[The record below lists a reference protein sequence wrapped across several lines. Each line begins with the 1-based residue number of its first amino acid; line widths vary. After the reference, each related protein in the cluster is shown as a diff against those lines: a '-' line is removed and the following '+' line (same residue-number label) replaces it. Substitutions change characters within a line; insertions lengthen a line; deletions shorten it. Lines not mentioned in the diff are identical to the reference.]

1 MSNIFRN
8 PDNLVDMVRQVLSG
22 KPIEEKK
29 KEEELDPVNKQA
41 VKKKFDDRKDKDIDN
56 DGDVDSTDKYLH
68 KRRKAISKSLNEK
81 EPKKKINASHCEEV
95 ELGENISDDAREL
108 INYAEN
114 DGQLYRQ
121 SAVPIMKNLTKKYKK
136 DIYDSNMA
144 QKLWKYHADRA
155 AKKYAKENGGTFSVS
170 VRKEVAQQM
179 ERDWH
184 SEMKSGNFMEGYEV
198 ELDENYRKAAL
209 KGIGAETANSI
220 KVGTG
225 VDYYSPKDGSKHMG
239 KITRMDK
246 NGYEVKDDK
255 TGKTFKFKYYSK
267 DAMKEEKR
275 NCGCE
280 QDPCITYGDQT
291 VKEAADEDSD
301 GEKKT
306 AAQKTDMD
314 GDGEKDTGEKKKKK
328 KKDENGEKEDEAKP
342 DKVDTEPEMDNV
354 KTMMSER
361 EMTDK
366 EKAKLDKL
374 KKKYEGGEM
383 HKSMK
388 DQYGDK
394 ADEVFYGK
402 LTKMAMGE
410 EIDFNNHVEY
420 LEEKQIDALKKK
432 SEKTGI
438 PYGIL
443 KQVYNRG
450 MAAWR
455 TGHRPGTTPQQWA
468 FARVNSFATKSKG
481 TWGGAD
487 KDLAA
492 KARGSMKKEEV
503 QESIESLQEAE
514 GSVKVKAGPAHDRKV
529 KSITDLAK
537 KMGLKV
543 TRKGKSDDGKMT
555 TIHLSGNQ
563 KKIIDIQALGPRLD
577 EGKLTVFDSEEK
589 ARAYAKKNGGKVIRG
604 TGKAI
609 GSWAVREEVELNED
623 KKELAK
629 ISKELE
635 GASKMHKGQSD
646 RIKKMLDKGDMKEA
660 KDGEEKD
667 TNLIMQL
674 RKAVSLRGHTVN
686 FTNGPEKV
694 PANVANAFLMKYAKL
709 KRPAEKDMMTKS
721 GGKSLNHLKLAIKG
735 KFEKPSNPL
744 DLPKMKSEK

>member
-1 MSNIFRN
+1 MSNLFNN
-8 PDNLVDMVRQVLSG
+8 PDNLVDVVRQILSG
-22 KPIEEKK
+22 KPLEEKK

-68 KRRKAISKSLNEK
+68 KRRKAISKALNEK
-81 EPKKKINASHCEEV
+81 EPKKKINASHCE
-95 ELGENISDDAREL
+95 
-108 INYAEN
+108 
-114 DGQLYRQ
+114 
-121 SAVPIMKNLTKKYKK
+121 
-136 DIYDSNMA
+136 
-144 QKLWKYHADRA
+144 
-155 AKKYAKENGGTFSVS
+155 
-170 VRKEVAQQM
+170 
-179 ERDWH
+179 
-184 SEMKSGNFMEGYEV
+184 EV

-255 TGKTFKFKYYSK
+255 TGRTFKFKYYSK
-267 DAMKEEKR
+267 DAL
-275 NCGCE
+275 
-280 QDPCITYGDQT
+280 
-291 VKEAADEDSD
+291 KEAADEDSD

-306 AAQKTDMD
+306 AAQKADMD

-328 KKDENGEKEDEAKP
+328 KKDEKGEKEDEAKP

-361 EMTDK
+361 EMSEK

-388 DQYGDK
+388 AKYGDK

-410 EIDFNNHVEY
+410 EVDFNNHVEY

-432 SEKTGI
+432 AEKTGI

-503 QESIESLQEAE
+503 E
-514 GSVKVKAGPAHDRKV
+514 
-529 KSITDLAK
+529 
-537 KMGLKV
+537 
-543 TRKGKSDDGKMT
+543 
-555 TIHLSGNQ
+555 
-563 KKIIDIQALGPRLD
+563 LD
-577 EGKLTVFDSEEK
+577 
-589 ARAYAKKNGGKVIRG
+589 
-604 TGKAI
+604 
-609 GSWAVREEVELNED
+609 ED

-635 GASKMHKGQSD
+635 GASKMHKGQSV
-646 RIKKMLDKGDMKEA
+646 RIKKILDKGDMKEA

-674 RKAVSLRGHTVN
+674 RKAVSLRGNTVN
-686 FTNGPEKV
+686 FANGPEKV

-721 GGKSLNHLKLAIKG
+721 AHKSLNHLKLAIKG

>member
-8 PDNLVDMVRQVLSG
+8 PDNLVDMVRQILTG
-22 KPIEEKK
+22 QPLEEKK

-68 KRRKAISKSLNEK
+68 KRRKAISKALNEK
-81 EPKKKINASHCEEV
+81 EPKKKINASHCE
-95 ELGENISDDAREL
+95 
-108 INYAEN
+108 
-114 DGQLYRQ
+114 
-121 SAVPIMKNLTKKYKK
+121 
-136 DIYDSNMA
+136 
-144 QKLWKYHADRA
+144 
-155 AKKYAKENGGTFSVS
+155 
-170 VRKEVAQQM
+170 
-179 ERDWH
+179 
-184 SEMKSGNFMEGYEV
+184 EV

-246 NGYEVKDDK
+246 NGYEVKDEK

-267 DAMKEEKR
+267 DAMKEETFD
-275 NCGCE
+275 E
-280 QDPCITYGDQT
+280 QLAKIKGGSPADAGRRAAVEDDIARAKKAGDKKL
-291 VKEAADEDSD
+291 VKKLEEADEDGD

-328 KKDENGEKEDEAKP
+328 KKDEKGEKEDDVKP

-361 EMTDK
+361 EMSEK

-388 DQYGDK
+388 AKYGDK

-410 EIDFNNHVEY
+410 GIDFNDDAEY

-503 QESIESLQEAE
+503 E
-514 GSVKVKAGPAHDRKV
+514 
-529 KSITDLAK
+529 
-537 KMGLKV
+537 
-543 TRKGKSDDGKMT
+543 
-555 TIHLSGNQ
+555 
-563 KKIIDIQALGPRLD
+563 LD
-577 EGKLTVFDSEEK
+577 EGQKPYVSSDSDGKNVMSASGKVVKSFKDMESANK
-589 ARAYAKKNGGKVIRG
+589 YLKKNYNKLM
-604 TGKAI
+604 K
-609 GSWAVREEVELNED
+609 EEVELDED

-629 ISKELE
+629 ISKELA

-674 RKAVSLRGHTVN
+674 RKAVSLRGNTVN
-686 FTNGPEKV
+686 FANGPEKV
-694 PANVANAFLMKYAKL
+694 PANVANAFLMKYAKM

-735 KFEKPSNPL
+735 KFEKPSSPL

>member
-1 MSNIFRN
+1 MSNLFNN
-8 PDNLVDMVRQVLSG
+8 PDDLVDVVRQILSG
-22 KPIEEKK
+22 KPLEEKK

-68 KRRKAISKSLNEK
+68 KRRKAISKALNEK

-95 ELGENISDDAREL
+95 EIDEAKYEYDEKEGVAKISKKDFAKLPKDYKGSDPKKPTML
-108 INYAEN
+108 
-114 DGQLYRQ
+114 
-121 SAVPIMKNLTKKYKK
+121 MLTKK
-136 DIYDSNMA
+136 
-144 QKLWKYHADRA
+144 
-155 AKKYAKENGGTFSVS
+155 GTSLVPVKFT
-170 VRKEVAQQM
+170 E
-179 ERDWH
+179 
-184 SEMKSGNFMEGYEV
+184 EV
-198 ELDENYRKAAL
+198 ELDEENLEENAAAIAAL
-209 KGIGAETANSI
+209 KKAYEPLRGKKISPENSKRLNDIVKKFDNNKSMLMKIAKADIPFVSDAAITRLITKHNMKGAEI
-220 KVGTG
+220 KA
-225 VDYYSPKDGSKHMG
+225 
-239 KITRMDK
+239 
-246 NGYEVKDDK
+246 
-255 TGKTFKFKYYSK
+255 
-267 DAMKEEKR
+267 AMKEEKR

-306 AAQKTDMD
+306 AAQKADMD
-314 GDGEKDTGEKKKKK
+314 GDGKKDTGEKKKKK
-328 KKDENGEKEDEAKP
+328 KKDEKGEKEDEAKP

-388 DQYGDK
+388 AQYGDK

-410 EIDFNNHVEY
+410 GIDFNDDAEY

-432 SEKTGI
+432 AEKTGI

-503 QESIESLQEAE
+503 E
-514 GSVKVKAGPAHDRKV
+514 
-529 KSITDLAK
+529 
-537 KMGLKV
+537 
-543 TRKGKSDDGKMT
+543 
-555 TIHLSGNQ
+555 
-563 KKIIDIQALGPRLD
+563 LD
-577 EGKLTVFDSEEK
+577 ELSSKTLSNYMRKASDARGHRKLSTKKQDNRYSGV
-589 ARAYAKKNGGKVIRG
+589 ARAGKKLDDRERAG
-604 TGKAI
+604 
-609 GSWAVREEVELNED
+609 VREEVGLDED

-635 GASKMHKGQSD
+635 GASKMHKGQSV
-646 RIKKMLDKGDMKEA
+646 RIKKILDKGDMKEA

-674 RKAVSLRGHTVN
+674 RKAVSLRGNTVN
-686 FTNGPEKV
+686 FANGPEKV
-694 PANVANAFLMKYAKL
+694 PANVANAFLMKYAKM

-735 KFEKPSNPL
+735 KFEKPKNPL

>member
-8 PDNLVDMVRQVLSG
+8 PDNLVDVVRSILAG
-22 KPIEEKK
+22 EPIEEKK

-95 ELGENISDDAREL
+95 EL
-108 INYAEN
+108 
-114 DGQLYRQ
+114 
-121 SAVPIMKNLTKKYKK
+121 
-136 DIYDSNMA
+136 
-144 QKLWKYHADRA
+144 
-155 AKKYAKENGGTFSVS
+155 
-170 VRKEVAQQM
+170 
-179 ERDWH
+179 
-184 SEMKSGNFMEGYEV
+184 
-198 ELDENYRKAAL
+198 DENYRKAAL

-246 NGYEVKDDK
+246 NGYEVKDEK

-291 VKEAADEDSD
+291 VKEAELDEQLAKIKGGSPADAGRRAAVEDDIARAKKAGDKKLVKKLEEASDEDGD

-306 AAQKTDMD
+306 AAQKADMD

-328 KKDENGEKEDEAKP
+328 KKDEKGEKEDEAKP
-342 DKVDTEPEMDNV
+342 DKVNTEPEMENV
-354 KTMMSER
+354 KTMMSKR

-383 HKSMK
+383 HKSIK

-410 EIDFNNHVEY
+410 GV
-420 LEEKQIDALKKK
+420 
-432 SEKTGI
+432 
-438 PYGIL
+438 
-443 KQVYNRG
+443 
-450 MAAWR
+450 
-455 TGHRPGTTPQQWA
+455 
-468 FARVNSFATKSKG
+468 
-481 TWGGAD
+481 
-487 KDLAA
+487 DLN
-492 KARGSMKKEEV
+492 
-503 QESIESLQEAE
+503 EAE
-514 GSVKVKAGPAHDRKV
+514 GSVKVKAGPNHDRKL
-529 KSITDLAK
+529 KSIIDLAK

-543 TRKGKSDDGKMT
+543 TRQGKSDDGKMT
-555 TIHLSGNQ
+555 TVHLKGNQ
-563 KKIIDIQALGPRLD
+563 KKIIDMQALGPRLD
-577 EGKLTVFDSEEK
+577 EG
-589 ARAYAKKNGGKVIRG
+589 
-604 TGKAI
+604 
-609 GSWAVREEVELNED
+609 VELEED

-646 RIKKMLDKGDMKEA
+646 RIKKIIGKDDVKEA
-660 KDGEEKD
+660 KDDEKD

-674 RKAVSLRGHTVN
+674 RKAVSLRGNKVDFKQGTEV
-686 FTNGPEKV
+686 V
-694 PANVANAFLMKYAKL
+694 PANVAQAFLTKYAKL
-709 KRPAEKDMMTKS
+709 KRPAEKDMLS
-721 GGKSLNHLKLAIKG
+721 QSAHKSLKHLKMAIKG
-735 KFEKPSNPL
+735 KVEKPKSSGV
-744 DLPKMKSEK
+744 DLPKLKSEK

>member
-1 MSNIFRN
+1 MSNLFNN
-8 PDNLVDMVRQVLSG
+8 PDNLVDVVRQILSG
-22 KPIEEKK
+22 KPLEEKK

-68 KRRKAISKSLNEK
+68 KRRKAISKALNEK
-81 EPKKKINASHCEEV
+81 EPKKKINASHCE
-95 ELGENISDDAREL
+95 
-108 INYAEN
+108 
-114 DGQLYRQ
+114 
-121 SAVPIMKNLTKKYKK
+121 
-136 DIYDSNMA
+136 
-144 QKLWKYHADRA
+144 
-155 AKKYAKENGGTFSVS
+155 
-170 VRKEVAQQM
+170 
-179 ERDWH
+179 
-184 SEMKSGNFMEGYEV
+184 EV

-255 TGKTFKFKYYSK
+255 TGRTFKFKYYSK
-267 DAMKEEKR
+267 DAMKEETVD
-275 NCGCE
+275 E
-280 QDPCITYGDQT
+280 QLAKIKGGSPADAGRRAAVEDDIARAKKAGDKKL
-291 VKEAADEDSD
+291 VKKLEEADEDGD

-306 AAQKTDMD
+306 AAQKADMD

-328 KKDENGEKEDEAKP
+328 KKDEKGEKEDEAKP

-388 DQYGDK
+388 AKYGDK

-410 EIDFNNHVEY
+410 EVDFNNHVEY

-432 SEKTGI
+432 AEKTGI

-503 QESIESLQEAE
+503 E
-514 GSVKVKAGPAHDRKV
+514 
-529 KSITDLAK
+529 
-537 KMGLKV
+537 
-543 TRKGKSDDGKMT
+543 
-555 TIHLSGNQ
+555 
-563 KKIIDIQALGPRLD
+563 LD
-577 EGKLTVFDSEEK
+577 
-589 ARAYAKKNGGKVIRG
+589 
-604 TGKAI
+604 
-609 GSWAVREEVELNED
+609 ED

-635 GASKMHKGQSD
+635 GASKMHKGQSV
-646 RIKKMLDKGDMKEA
+646 RIKKILDKGDMKEA

-674 RKAVSLRGHTVN
+674 RKAVSLRGNTVN
-686 FTNGPEKV
+686 FANGPEKV

-721 GGKSLNHLKLAIKG
+721 AHKSLNHLKLAIKG

>member
-1 MSNIFRN
+1 MSNLFNN
-8 PDNLVDMVRQVLSG
+8 PDNLIDVVRQILSG
-22 KPIEEKK
+22 KPLEEKK

-68 KRRKAISKSLNEK
+68 KRRKAISKALNEK
-81 EPKKKINASHCEEV
+81 EPKKKINASHCE
-95 ELGENISDDAREL
+95 
-108 INYAEN
+108 
-114 DGQLYRQ
+114 
-121 SAVPIMKNLTKKYKK
+121 
-136 DIYDSNMA
+136 
-144 QKLWKYHADRA
+144 
-155 AKKYAKENGGTFSVS
+155 
-170 VRKEVAQQM
+170 
-179 ERDWH
+179 
-184 SEMKSGNFMEGYEV
+184 EV

-246 NGYEVKDDK
+246 NGYEVKDEK

-306 AAQKTDMD
+306 AAQKADMD

-328 KKDENGEKEDEAKP
+328 KKDEKDEKEDEAKP

-410 EIDFNNHVEY
+410 DIDFSNHVEY

-432 SEKTGI
+432 AEKTGI
-438 PYGIL
+438 SYGIL
-443 KQVYNRG
+443 KKVYDRG

-503 QESIESLQEAE
+503 ESLQEAE

-529 KSITDLAK
+529 KSITGLAQ

-563 KKIIDIQALGPRLD
+563 KKIIDIQALGSRLD
-577 EGKLTVFDSEEK
+577 ESFK
-589 ARAYAKKNGGKVIRG
+589 
-604 TGKAI
+604 
-609 GSWAVREEVELNED
+609 LNED
-623 KKELAK
+623 KKELTK

-646 RIKKMLDKGDMKEA
+646 RIKKMLDKDDVKEA
-660 KDGEEKD
+660 KDTEEKD

-686 FTNGPEKV
+686 FTKGPEKV

>member
-1 MSNIFRN
+1 MSNLFNN
-8 PDNLVDMVRQVLSG
+8 PDDLVDVVRQILSG
-22 KPIEEKK
+22 KPLEEKK
-29 KEEELDPVNKQA
+29 KEEELAPVNKQA

-95 ELGENISDDAREL
+95 ELGEEFKKGDKVIVKVGKSSDREL
-108 INYAEN
+108 QQLSKKFGNTISGVVMGQTGKIVMVKTDKGQINPSVK
-114 DGQLYRQ
+114 D
-121 SAVPIMKNLTKKYKK
+121 VMK
-136 DIYDSNMA
+136 
-144 QKLWKYHADRA
+144 
-155 AKKYAKENGGTFSVS
+155 E
-170 VRKEVAQQM
+170 
-179 ERDWH
+179 
-184 SEMKSGNFMEGYEV
+184 EV

-246 NGYEVKDDK
+246 NGYEVKDEK

-291 VKEAADEDSD
+291 VKEAELDEQLAKIKGGSPADAGRRAAVEDDIARAKKAGDKKLVKKLEEASDEDGD

-306 AAQKTDMD
+306 AAQKADMD

-328 KKDENGEKEDEAKP
+328 KKDEKGEKEDEAKP
-342 DKVDTEPEMDNV
+342 DKVNTEPEMDNV

-410 EIDFNNHVEY
+410 EVDFNNHVEY

-432 SEKTGI
+432 AEKTGI

-492 KARGSMKKEEV
+492 KARGSTKKEEV
-503 QESIESLQEAE
+503 E
-514 GSVKVKAGPAHDRKV
+514 
-529 KSITDLAK
+529 
-537 KMGLKV
+537 
-543 TRKGKSDDGKMT
+543 
-555 TIHLSGNQ
+555 
-563 KKIIDIQALGPRLD
+563 LD
-577 EGKLTVFDSEEK
+577 EGQKPYVSSDSDG
-589 ARAYAKKNGGKVIRG
+589 KNVMSASGKVVKSFKDMESANKYLR
-604 TGKAI
+604 KNYNKLAK
-609 GSWAVREEVELNED
+609 EEVELDED

-629 ISKELE
+629 ISKELA

-674 RKAVSLRGHTVN
+674 RKAVSLRGNTVN
-686 FTNGPEKV
+686 FANGPEKV
-694 PANVANAFLMKYAKL
+694 PANVANAFLMKYAKM

-735 KFEKPSNPL
+735 KFEKPSSPL

>member
-1 MSNIFRN
+1 MSNLFNN
-8 PDNLVDMVRQVLSG
+8 PDNLVDVVRQILSG
-22 KPIEEKK
+22 KPLEEKK

-95 ELGENISDDAREL
+95 ELDEVGGSAFGGTIDKIQKVVDDKQATK
-108 INYAEN
+108 I
-114 DGQLYRQ
+114 DGVMVDTFTASL
-121 SAVPIMKNLTKKYKK
+121 IMKIFNRVNKQNQDKMRKMKVTQLAKAAYKVAG
-136 DIYDSNMA
+136 M
-144 QKLWKYHADRA
+144 
-155 AKKYAKENGGTFSVS
+155 KE
-170 VRKEVAQQM
+170 
-179 ERDWH
+179 
-184 SEMKSGNFMEGYEV
+184 EV

-267 DAMKEEKR
+267 DAMKEETL
-275 NCGCE
+275 
-280 QDPCITYGDQT
+280 D
-291 VKEAADEDSD
+291 EAEHEDGD
-301 GEKKT
+301 GEKMT
-306 AAQKTDMD
+306 DAQKKDMD

-328 KKDENGEKEDEAKP
+328 KKDEKGEKEDEAKP
-342 DKVDTEPEMDNV
+342 DKVNTEPEMDNV

-383 HKSMK
+383 HKSIK

-410 EIDFNNHVEY
+410 GV
-420 LEEKQIDALKKK
+420 
-432 SEKTGI
+432 
-438 PYGIL
+438 
-443 KQVYNRG
+443 
-450 MAAWR
+450 
-455 TGHRPGTTPQQWA
+455 
-468 FARVNSFATKSKG
+468 
-481 TWGGAD
+481 
-487 KDLAA
+487 DLN
-492 KARGSMKKEEV
+492 
-503 QESIESLQEAE
+503 EAE
-514 GSVKVKAGPAHDRKV
+514 GSVKVKAGPNHDRKL
-529 KSITDLAK
+529 KSIIDLAK

-543 TRKGKSDDGKMT
+543 TRQGKSDDGKMT
-555 TIHLSGNQ
+555 TVHLKGNQ
-563 KKIIDIQALGPRLD
+563 KKIIDMQALGPRLD
-577 EGKLTVFDSEEK
+577 EG
-589 ARAYAKKNGGKVIRG
+589 
-604 TGKAI
+604 
-609 GSWAVREEVELNED
+609 VELEED

-646 RIKKMLDKGDMKEA
+646 RIKKIIGKDDVKEA
-660 KDGEEKD
+660 KDDEKD

-674 RKAVSLRGHTVN
+674 RKAVSLRGNKVDFKQGTEV
-686 FTNGPEKV
+686 V
-694 PANVANAFLMKYAKL
+694 PANVAQAFLTKYAKL
-709 KRPAEKDMMTKS
+709 KRPAEKDMLS
-721 GGKSLNHLKLAIKG
+721 QSAHKSLKHLKMAIKG
-735 KFEKPSNPL
+735 KVEKPKSSGV
-744 DLPKMKSEK
+744 DLPKLKSEK

>member
-1 MSNIFRN
+1 MSNLFNN
-8 PDNLVDMVRQVLSG
+8 PDNLVDVVRQILSG
-22 KPIEEKK
+22 KPLEEKK

-56 DGDVDSTDKYLH
+56 DGDVDSSDKFLH
-68 KRRKAISKSLNEK
+68 KRRKAISKALNEK
-81 EPKKKINASHCEEV
+81 EPKKKINASHCE
-95 ELGENISDDAREL
+95 
-108 INYAEN
+108 
-114 DGQLYRQ
+114 
-121 SAVPIMKNLTKKYKK
+121 
-136 DIYDSNMA
+136 
-144 QKLWKYHADRA
+144 
-155 AKKYAKENGGTFSVS
+155 
-170 VRKEVAQQM
+170 
-179 ERDWH
+179 
-184 SEMKSGNFMEGYEV
+184 EV

-246 NGYEVKDDK
+246 NGYEVKDEK

-291 VKEAADEDSD
+291 VKEAELDEQLAKIKGGSPADAGRRAAVEDDIARAKKDGDKKLVKKLEEASDEDGD

-306 AAQKTDMD
+306 AAQKADMD

-328 KKDENGEKEDEAKP
+328 KKDEKGEKEDEAKP
-342 DKVDTEPEMDNV
+342 DKVNTEPEMDNV

-383 HKSMK
+383 HKSIK

-410 EIDFNNHVEY
+410 CV
-420 LEEKQIDALKKK
+420 
-432 SEKTGI
+432 
-438 PYGIL
+438 
-443 KQVYNRG
+443 
-450 MAAWR
+450 
-455 TGHRPGTTPQQWA
+455 
-468 FARVNSFATKSKG
+468 
-481 TWGGAD
+481 
-487 KDLAA
+487 DLN
-492 KARGSMKKEEV
+492 
-503 QESIESLQEAE
+503 EAE
-514 GSVKVKAGPAHDRKV
+514 GSVKVKAGPNHDRKL
-529 KSITDLAK
+529 KSIIDLAK

-543 TRKGKSDDGKMT
+543 TRQGKSDDGKMT
-555 TIHLSGNQ
+555 TVHLKGNQ
-563 KKIIDIQALGPRLD
+563 KKIIDMQALGPRLD
-577 EGKLTVFDSEEK
+577 EG
-589 ARAYAKKNGGKVIRG
+589 
-604 TGKAI
+604 
-609 GSWAVREEVELNED
+609 VELEED

-646 RIKKMLDKGDMKEA
+646 RIKKIIGKDDVKEA
-660 KDGEEKD
+660 KDDEKD

-674 RKAVSLRGHTVN
+674 RKAVSLRGNKVDFKQGTEV
-686 FTNGPEKV
+686 V
-694 PANVANAFLMKYAKL
+694 PANVAQAFLTKYAKL
-709 KRPAEKDMMTKS
+709 KRPAEKDMLS
-721 GGKSLNHLKLAIKG
+721 QSAHKSLKHLKMAIKG
-735 KFEKPSNPL
+735 KVEKPKSSGV
-744 DLPKMKSEK
+744 DLPKLKSEK

>member
-1 MSNIFRN
+1 MSNLFNN
-8 PDNLVDMVRQVLSG
+8 PDNLVDVVRQILSG
-22 KPIEEKK
+22 KPLEEKK

-95 ELGENISDDAREL
+95 ELDEVGGSAFGGTIDKIQKVVDDKQATK
-108 INYAEN
+108 I
-114 DGQLYRQ
+114 DGVMVDTFTASL
-121 SAVPIMKNLTKKYKK
+121 IMKIFNRVNKQNQDKMRKMKVTQLAKAAYKVAG
-136 DIYDSNMA
+136 M
-144 QKLWKYHADRA
+144 
-155 AKKYAKENGGTFSVS
+155 KE
-170 VRKEVAQQM
+170 
-179 ERDWH
+179 
-184 SEMKSGNFMEGYEV
+184 EV

-246 NGYEVKDDK
+246 NGYEVKDEK

-267 DAMKEEKR
+267 DALKEEAL
-275 NCGCE
+275 
-280 QDPCITYGDQT
+280 D
-291 VKEAADEDSD
+291 EAEHEDGD
-301 GEKKT
+301 GEKMT
-306 AAQKTDMD
+306 DAQKKDMD

-328 KKDENGEKEDEAKP
+328 KKDEKGEKEDDVKP

-410 EIDFNNHVEY
+410 DIDFNNHVEY

-455 TGHRPGTTPQQWA
+455 TSHRPGTTPQQWA

-487 KDLAA
+487 SDLAA
-492 KARGSMKKEEV
+492 KARGSTKKEEV
-503 QESIESLQEAE
+503 QESIEDIQEAE
-514 GSVKVKAGPAHDRKV
+514 GSVKIKAGPNHDKKL
-529 KSITDLAK
+529 KSIMDLAK

-543 TRKGKSDDGKMT
+543 TRQGKSDDGKMT
-555 TIHLSGNQ
+555 TLHLKGNQ
-563 KKIIDIQALGPRLD
+563 KKIIDMQALSPRLD
-577 EGKLTVFDSEEK
+577 ES
-589 ARAYAKKNGGKVIRG
+589 I
-604 TGKAI
+604 
-609 GSWAVREEVELNED
+609 ELDED
-623 KKELAK
+623 KKELTK

-646 RIKKMLDKGDMKEA
+646 RIKKMIDKDDMKEA

-686 FTNGPEKV
+686 FTKGPEKV

-721 GGKSLNHLKLAIKG
+721 GSKSLNHLKLAIKG

>member
-68 KRRKAISKSLNEK
+68 KRRKAISKALNEK
-81 EPKKKINASHCEEV
+81 EPKKKINASHCE
-95 ELGENISDDAREL
+95 
-108 INYAEN
+108 
-114 DGQLYRQ
+114 
-121 SAVPIMKNLTKKYKK
+121 
-136 DIYDSNMA
+136 
-144 QKLWKYHADRA
+144 
-155 AKKYAKENGGTFSVS
+155 
-170 VRKEVAQQM
+170 
-179 ERDWH
+179 
-184 SEMKSGNFMEGYEV
+184 EV

-291 VKEAADEDSD
+291 VKEAELDEQLAKIKGGSPADAGRRAAVEDDIARAKKAGDKKLVKKLEEASDEDGD

-306 AAQKTDMD
+306 AAQKADMD

-328 KKDENGEKEDEAKP
+328 KKDEKGEKEGEAKP
-342 DKVDTEPEMDNV
+342 DKVNTEPEMDNV

-383 HKSMK
+383 HKSIK

-410 EIDFNNHVEY
+410 GV
-420 LEEKQIDALKKK
+420 
-432 SEKTGI
+432 
-438 PYGIL
+438 
-443 KQVYNRG
+443 
-450 MAAWR
+450 
-455 TGHRPGTTPQQWA
+455 
-468 FARVNSFATKSKG
+468 
-481 TWGGAD
+481 
-487 KDLAA
+487 DLN
-492 KARGSMKKEEV
+492 
-503 QESIESLQEAE
+503 EAE
-514 GSVKVKAGPAHDRKV
+514 GSVKVKAGPNHDRKL
-529 KSITDLAK
+529 KSIIDLAK

-543 TRKGKSDDGKMT
+543 TRQGKSDDGKMT
-555 TIHLSGNQ
+555 TVHLKGNQ
-563 KKIIDIQALGPRLD
+563 KKIIDMQALGPRLD
-577 EGKLTVFDSEEK
+577 EG
-589 ARAYAKKNGGKVIRG
+589 
-604 TGKAI
+604 
-609 GSWAVREEVELNED
+609 VELEED

-646 RIKKMLDKGDMKEA
+646 RIKKIIGKDDVKEA
-660 KDGEEKD
+660 KDDEKD

-674 RKAVSLRGHTVN
+674 RKAVSLRGNKVDFKQGTEV
-686 FTNGPEKV
+686 V
-694 PANVANAFLMKYAKL
+694 PANVAQAFLTKYAKL
-709 KRPAEKDMMTKS
+709 KRPAEKDMLS
-721 GGKSLNHLKLAIKG
+721 QSAHKSLKHLKMAIKG
-735 KFEKPSNPL
+735 KVEKPKSSGV
-744 DLPKMKSEK
+744 DLPKLKSEK

>member
-1 MSNIFRN
+1 MSNLFNN
-8 PDNLVDMVRQVLSG
+8 PDNLVDVVRQILSG
-22 KPIEEKK
+22 KPLEEKK

-68 KRRKAISKSLNEK
+68 KRRKAISKALNEK
-81 EPKKKINASHCEEV
+81 EPKKKINASHCE
-95 ELGENISDDAREL
+95 
-108 INYAEN
+108 
-114 DGQLYRQ
+114 
-121 SAVPIMKNLTKKYKK
+121 
-136 DIYDSNMA
+136 
-144 QKLWKYHADRA
+144 
-155 AKKYAKENGGTFSVS
+155 
-170 VRKEVAQQM
+170 
-179 ERDWH
+179 
-184 SEMKSGNFMEGYEV
+184 EV

-246 NGYEVKDDK
+246 NGYEVKDEK

-267 DAMKEEKR
+267 DAMKEEAL
-275 NCGCE
+275 
-280 QDPCITYGDQT
+280 D
-291 VKEAADEDSD
+291 EAEHEDGD
-301 GEKKT
+301 GEKMT
-306 AAQKTDMD
+306 DAQKKDMD
-314 GDGEKDTGEKKKKK
+314 GDGEKDKGEKKKKK
-328 KKDENGEKEDEAKP
+328 KKDEKGEKEDEAKP

-388 DQYGDK
+388 AQYGDK

-410 EIDFNNHVEY
+410 HIDFNDDAEY

-503 QESIESLQEAE
+503 E
-514 GSVKVKAGPAHDRKV
+514 
-529 KSITDLAK
+529 
-537 KMGLKV
+537 
-543 TRKGKSDDGKMT
+543 
-555 TIHLSGNQ
+555 
-563 KKIIDIQALGPRLD
+563 LD
-577 EGKLTVFDSEEK
+577 EGQKPYVSSDSDGKNVMSASGKVVKSFKDMESANK
-589 ARAYAKKNGGKVIRG
+589 YLKKNYNKLM
-604 TGKAI
+604 K
-609 GSWAVREEVELNED
+609 EEVELDED

-629 ISKELE
+629 ISKELA

-674 RKAVSLRGHTVN
+674 RKAVSLRGNTVN
-686 FTNGPEKV
+686 FANGPEKV
-694 PANVANAFLMKYAKL
+694 PANVANAFLMKYAKM

-735 KFEKPSNPL
+735 KFEKPSSPL

>member
-1 MSNIFRN
+1 MSNLFNN
-8 PDNLVDMVRQVLSG
+8 PDDLVDVVRQILSG
-22 KPIEEKK
+22 KPLEEKK

-95 ELGENISDDAREL
+95 ELGEEFKKGDKVIVKVGKSSDREL
-108 INYAEN
+108 QQLSKKFGNTISGVVMGQTGKIVMVKTDKGQINPSVK
-114 DGQLYRQ
+114 D
-121 SAVPIMKNLTKKYKK
+121 VMK
-136 DIYDSNMA
+136 
-144 QKLWKYHADRA
+144 
-155 AKKYAKENGGTFSVS
+155 E
-170 VRKEVAQQM
+170 
-179 ERDWH
+179 
-184 SEMKSGNFMEGYEV
+184 EV

-246 NGYEVKDDK
+246 NGYEVKDEK

-306 AAQKTDMD
+306 AAQKADMD
-314 GDGEKDTGEKKKKK
+314 GDGEKDKGEKKKKK
-328 KKDENGEKEDEAKP
+328 KKDEKGEKEDDIKP

-410 EIDFNNHVEY
+410 EVDFNNHVEY

-432 SEKTGI
+432 AEKTGI

-492 KARGSMKKEEV
+492 KARGSTKKEEV
-503 QESIESLQEAE
+503 E
-514 GSVKVKAGPAHDRKV
+514 
-529 KSITDLAK
+529 
-537 KMGLKV
+537 
-543 TRKGKSDDGKMT
+543 
-555 TIHLSGNQ
+555 
-563 KKIIDIQALGPRLD
+563 LD
-577 EGKLTVFDSEEK
+577 EGQKPYVSSDSDG
-589 ARAYAKKNGGKVIRG
+589 KNVMSASGKVVKSFKDMESANKYLR
-604 TGKAI
+604 KNYNKLAK
-609 GSWAVREEVELNED
+609 EEVELDED

-629 ISKELE
+629 ISKELA

-674 RKAVSLRGHTVN
+674 RKAVSLRGNTVN
-686 FTNGPEKV
+686 FANGPEKV
-694 PANVANAFLMKYAKL
+694 PANVANAFLMKYAKM

-735 KFEKPSNPL
+735 KFEKPSSPL

>member
-1 MSNIFRN
+1 
-8 PDNLVDMVRQVLSG
+8 
-22 KPIEEKK
+22 
-29 KEEELDPVNKQA
+29 
-41 VKKKFDDRKDKDIDN
+41 
-56 DGDVDSTDKYLH
+56 
-68 KRRKAISKSLNEK
+68 
-81 EPKKKINASHCEEV
+81 
-95 ELGENISDDAREL
+95 
-108 INYAEN
+108 
-114 DGQLYRQ
+114 
-121 SAVPIMKNLTKKYKK
+121 
-136 DIYDSNMA
+136 
-144 QKLWKYHADRA
+144 
-155 AKKYAKENGGTFSVS
+155 
-170 VRKEVAQQM
+170 
-179 ERDWH
+179 
-184 SEMKSGNFMEGYEV
+184 
-198 ELDENYRKAAL
+198 
-209 KGIGAETANSI
+209 
-220 KVGTG
+220 
-225 VDYYSPKDGSKHMG
+225 MG

-246 NGYEVKDDK
+246 NGYEVKDD
-255 TGKTFKFKYYSK
+255 TNGRTFKFKYYSK
-267 DAMKEEKR
+267 DAMKEETL
-275 NCGCE
+275 
-280 QDPCITYGDQT
+280 D
-291 VKEAADEDSD
+291 EAEHEDGD
-301 GEKKT
+301 GEKMT
-306 AAQKTDMD
+306 DAQKKDMN

-328 KKDENGEKEDEAKP
+328 DEKGEKEDDVKP

-410 EIDFNNHVEY
+410 DIDFNNHVEY

-432 SEKTGI
+432 AEKTGI
-438 PYGIL
+438 SYGIL
-443 KQVYNRG
+443 KKVYDRG

-492 KARGSMKKEEV
+492 KARGSMKEEV
-503 QESIESLQEAE
+503 ESLQEAE
-514 GSVKVKAGPAHDRKV
+514 GSVKVKAGPAHDRKI
-529 KSITDLAK
+529 KSITGLAQ

-563 KKIIDIQALGPRLD
+563 KKIIDIQALGSRLD
-577 EGKLTVFDSEEK
+577 ESFK
-589 ARAYAKKNGGKVIRG
+589 
-604 TGKAI
+604 
-609 GSWAVREEVELNED
+609 LNED
-623 KKELAK
+623 KKELTK

-686 FTNGPEKV
+686 FTKGPEKV

>member
-1 MSNIFRN
+1 MSNLFNN
-8 PDNLVDMVRQVLSG
+8 PDNLVDVVRQILSG
-22 KPIEEKK
+22 KPLEEKK

-41 VKKKFDDRKDKDIDN
+41 VKKKFNDRKDKDIDN

-68 KRRKAISKSLNEK
+68 KRRKAISKALNEK
-81 EPKKKINASHCEEV
+81 EPKKKINASHCE
-95 ELGENISDDAREL
+95 
-108 INYAEN
+108 
-114 DGQLYRQ
+114 
-121 SAVPIMKNLTKKYKK
+121 
-136 DIYDSNMA
+136 
-144 QKLWKYHADRA
+144 
-155 AKKYAKENGGTFSVS
+155 
-170 VRKEVAQQM
+170 
-179 ERDWH
+179 
-184 SEMKSGNFMEGYEV
+184 EV

-255 TGKTFKFKYYSK
+255 TGRTFKFKYYSK
-267 DAMKEEKR
+267 DAMKEETVD
-275 NCGCE
+275 E
-280 QDPCITYGDQT
+280 QLAKIKGGSPADAGRRAAVEDDIARAKKAGDKKL
-291 VKEAADEDSD
+291 VKKLEEADEDGD

-306 AAQKTDMD
+306 AAQKADMD

-328 KKDENGEKEDEAKP
+328 KKDEKGEKEDEAKP

-361 EMTDK
+361 EMSEK

-388 DQYGDK
+388 AKYGDK

-410 EIDFNNHVEY
+410 EVDFNNHVEY

-432 SEKTGI
+432 AEKTGI

-503 QESIESLQEAE
+503 E
-514 GSVKVKAGPAHDRKV
+514 
-529 KSITDLAK
+529 
-537 KMGLKV
+537 
-543 TRKGKSDDGKMT
+543 
-555 TIHLSGNQ
+555 
-563 KKIIDIQALGPRLD
+563 LD
-577 EGKLTVFDSEEK
+577 
-589 ARAYAKKNGGKVIRG
+589 
-604 TGKAI
+604 
-609 GSWAVREEVELNED
+609 ED

-635 GASKMHKGQSD
+635 GASKMHKGQSV
-646 RIKKMLDKGDMKEA
+646 RIKKILDKGDMKEA

-674 RKAVSLRGHTVN
+674 RKAVSLRGNTVN
-686 FTNGPEKV
+686 FANGPEKV

-721 GGKSLNHLKLAIKG
+721 AHKSLNHLKLAIKG

>member
-1 MSNIFRN
+1 MSNLFNN
-8 PDNLVDMVRQVLSG
+8 PDDLVDVVRQILSG
-22 KPIEEKK
+22 KPLEEKK

-68 KRRKAISKSLNEK
+68 KRRKAISKALNEK

-95 ELGENISDDAREL
+95 ELGEEFKKGDKVIVKVGKSSDREL
-108 INYAEN
+108 QQLSKKFGNTISGVVMGQTGKIVMVKTDKGQINPSVK
-114 DGQLYRQ
+114 D
-121 SAVPIMKNLTKKYKK
+121 VMK
-136 DIYDSNMA
+136 
-144 QKLWKYHADRA
+144 
-155 AKKYAKENGGTFSVS
+155 E
-170 VRKEVAQQM
+170 
-179 ERDWH
+179 
-184 SEMKSGNFMEGYEV
+184 EV

-246 NGYEVKDDK
+246 NGYEVKDEK

-306 AAQKTDMD
+306 AAQKADMD

-328 KKDENGEKEDEAKP
+328 KKDEKGEKEDDIKP

-410 EIDFNNHVEY
+410 EVDFNNHVEY

-432 SEKTGI
+432 AEKTGI

-492 KARGSMKKEEV
+492 KARGSTKKEEV
-503 QESIESLQEAE
+503 E
-514 GSVKVKAGPAHDRKV
+514 
-529 KSITDLAK
+529 
-537 KMGLKV
+537 
-543 TRKGKSDDGKMT
+543 
-555 TIHLSGNQ
+555 
-563 KKIIDIQALGPRLD
+563 LD
-577 EGKLTVFDSEEK
+577 EGQKPYVSSDSDG
-589 ARAYAKKNGGKVIRG
+589 KNVMSASGKVVKSFKDMESANKYLR
-604 TGKAI
+604 KNYNKLAK
-609 GSWAVREEVELNED
+609 EEVELDED

-629 ISKELE
+629 ISKELA

-674 RKAVSLRGHTVN
+674 RKAVSLRGNTVN
-686 FTNGPEKV
+686 FANGPEKV
-694 PANVANAFLMKYAKL
+694 PANVANAFLMKYAKM

-735 KFEKPSNPL
+735 KFEKPSSPL

>member
-1 MSNIFRN
+1 MSNLFNN
-8 PDNLVDMVRQVLSG
+8 PDNLVDVVRQILSG
-22 KPIEEKK
+22 KPLEEKK

-68 KRRKAISKSLNEK
+68 KRRKAISKALNEK

-95 ELGENISDDAREL
+95 ELDEAK
-108 INYAEN
+108 
-114 DGQLYRQ
+114 
-121 SAVPIMKNLTKKYKK
+121 V
-136 DIYDSNMA
+136 
-144 QKLWKYHADRA
+144 
-155 AKKYAKENGGTFSVS
+155 AKKVPTKDGGTFV
-170 VRKEVAQQM
+170 VLH
-179 ERDWH
+179 RDTSGMKGSQDKFIMRVLKKGKVTDLGTH
-184 SEMKSGNFMEGYEV
+184 SSLDGAMKFAKNRGIIEEKT
-198 ELDENYRKAAL
+198 LDE
-209 KGIGAETANSI
+209 AEHE
-220 KVGTG
+220 
-225 VDYYSPKDGSKHMG
+225 DG
-239 KITRMDK
+239 
-246 NGYEVKDDK
+246 
-255 TGKTFKFKYYSK
+255 
-267 DAMKEEKR
+267 
-275 NCGCE
+275 
-280 QDPCITYGDQT
+280 
-291 VKEAADEDSD
+291 D
-301 GEKKT
+301 GEKMT
-306 AAQKTDMD
+306 DAQKKDMD

-328 KKDENGEKEDEAKP
+328 KKDEKGEKEDDVKP

-410 EIDFNNHVEY
+410 EVDFNNHVEY

-432 SEKTGI
+432 AEKTGI

-503 QESIESLQEAE
+503 E
-514 GSVKVKAGPAHDRKV
+514 
-529 KSITDLAK
+529 
-537 KMGLKV
+537 
-543 TRKGKSDDGKMT
+543 
-555 TIHLSGNQ
+555 
-563 KKIIDIQALGPRLD
+563 LD
-577 EGKLTVFDSEEK
+577 
-589 ARAYAKKNGGKVIRG
+589 
-604 TGKAI
+604 
-609 GSWAVREEVELNED
+609 ED

-674 RKAVSLRGHTVN
+674 RKAVSLRGNTVN
-686 FTNGPEKV
+686 FANGPEKV
-694 PANVANAFLMKYAKL
+694 PANVANAFLMKYAKM

-735 KFEKPSNPL
+735 KFEKPSSPL

>member
-8 PDNLVDMVRQVLSG
+8 PDNLVDVVRSILAG
-22 KPIEEKK
+22 EPIEEKK

-95 ELGENISDDAREL
+95 EL
-108 INYAEN
+108 
-114 DGQLYRQ
+114 
-121 SAVPIMKNLTKKYKK
+121 
-136 DIYDSNMA
+136 
-144 QKLWKYHADRA
+144 
-155 AKKYAKENGGTFSVS
+155 
-170 VRKEVAQQM
+170 
-179 ERDWH
+179 
-184 SEMKSGNFMEGYEV
+184 
-198 ELDENYRKAAL
+198 DENYRKAAL

-246 NGYEVKDDK
+246 NGYEVKDEK

-291 VKEAADEDSD
+291 VKEAELDEQLAKIKGGSPADAGRRAAVEDDIARAKKAGDKKLVKKLEEASDEDGD

-306 AAQKTDMD
+306 AAQKADMD

-328 KKDENGEKEDEAKP
+328 KKDEKGEKEDEAKP
-342 DKVDTEPEMDNV
+342 DKVNTEPEMDNV

-383 HKSMK
+383 HKSIK

-410 EIDFNNHVEY
+410 GV
-420 LEEKQIDALKKK
+420 
-432 SEKTGI
+432 
-438 PYGIL
+438 
-443 KQVYNRG
+443 
-450 MAAWR
+450 
-455 TGHRPGTTPQQWA
+455 
-468 FARVNSFATKSKG
+468 
-481 TWGGAD
+481 
-487 KDLAA
+487 DLN
-492 KARGSMKKEEV
+492 
-503 QESIESLQEAE
+503 EAE
-514 GSVKVKAGPAHDRKV
+514 GSVKVKAGPNHDRKL
-529 KSITDLAK
+529 KSIIDLAK

-543 TRKGKSDDGKMT
+543 TRQGKSDDGKMT
-555 TIHLSGNQ
+555 TVHLKGNQ
-563 KKIIDIQALGPRLD
+563 KKIIDMQALGPRLD
-577 EGKLTVFDSEEK
+577 EG
-589 ARAYAKKNGGKVIRG
+589 
-604 TGKAI
+604 
-609 GSWAVREEVELNED
+609 VELEED

-646 RIKKMLDKGDMKEA
+646 RIKKIIGKDDVKEA
-660 KDGEEKD
+660 KDDEKD

-674 RKAVSLRGHTVN
+674 RKAVSLRGNKVDFKQGTEV
-686 FTNGPEKV
+686 V
-694 PANVANAFLMKYAKL
+694 PANVAQAFLTKYAKL
-709 KRPAEKDMMTKS
+709 KRPAEKDMLS
-721 GGKSLNHLKLAIKG
+721 QSAHKSLKHLKMAIKG
-735 KFEKPSNPL
+735 KVEKPKSSGV
-744 DLPKMKSEK
+744 DLPKLKSEK